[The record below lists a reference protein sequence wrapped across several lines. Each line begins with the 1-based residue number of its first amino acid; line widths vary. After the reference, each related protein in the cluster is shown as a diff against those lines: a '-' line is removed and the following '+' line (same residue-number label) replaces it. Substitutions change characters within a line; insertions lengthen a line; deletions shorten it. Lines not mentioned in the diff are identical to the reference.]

1 MNEYV
6 ITVHTMS
13 TYLKLEMLWKVCF
26 RACTLLF
33 FKAITVWEDTICQ
46 LVSVMLLCSRTM
58 AASSIIR
65 SLKTL
70 MLKPY
75 LIMSECCFELLHDN
89 LLLSSLSYLHHK
101 KFVFFFS
108 SLPFCLLCMWGR
120 SVSLYMWGRGAY
132 SCIWE
137 KFVLCAYTYACVYAH
152 ICACIC
158 DSVLACL

>member
-1 MNEYV
+1 MNEHV
-6 ITVHTMS
+6 ITVHIMS

-101 KFVFFFS
+101 KFVLFFQQFTF
-108 SLPFCLLCMWGR
+108 LPFVYVGKECEFVHVGKGCVFM
-120 SVSLYMWGRGAY
+120 YMAKVY
-132 SCIWE
+132 FVCI
-137 KFVLCAYTYACVYAH
+137 H
-152 ICACIC
+152 ICM
-158 DSVLACL
+158 CLCTHLCLYL